1 VSQHERRRHQR
12 YPLRLA
18 IKVQCRG
25 EQMDADI
32 INASASGC
40 LLQMSIALDP
50 GEALD
55 VSIPQLN
62 MPKARLLVVRSE
74 STTLGFTVATRFDVG
89 LAADE
94 PTLSRLSEG
103 TPPGEPQG
111 GSTPP
116 VAH

>member
-1 VSQHERRRHQR
+1 MSQHERRRHQR

-25 EQMDADI
+25 QEMTADI
-32 INASASGC
+32 INASVSGC
-40 LLQMSIALDP
+40 LLQMAIPLEQ

-74 STTLGFTVATRFDVG
+74 STSSGYMVATCFDNTM
-89 LAADE
+89 ADE
-94 PTLSRLSEG
+94 PSISRLSTGTNG
-103 TPPGEPQG
+103 TPEG
-111 GSTPP
+111 GTQ
-116 VAH
+116 H

>member
-1 VSQHERRRHQR
+1 MSQHERRRHQR

-18 IKVQCRG
+18 IKVHCRG

-40 LLQMSIALDP
+40 LLQMSVALNA

-62 MPKARLLVVRSE
+62 MPKARLIVVRSE

-94 PTLSRLSEG
+94 PTLSRLATE
-103 TPPGEPQG
+103 TPGDPQG

-116 VAH
+116 PAN

>member
-40 LLQMSIALDP
+40 LLQMSISLDP
-50 GEALD
+50 GETLD

-62 MPKARLLVVRSE
+62 MPKARLIVVRSE

-89 LAADE
+89 LADE

-103 TPPGEPQG
+103 ATPGEPQG
-111 GSTPP
+111 GSMPP
-116 VAH
+116 VTH